1 MEYCT
6 LATSNGVAL
15 SFGSQDS
22 QISDSTVTEVDIMS
36 VSVDE
41 EGGEVLKGG
50 RLEGEVGEEI
60 RDREEEDELFPD
72 DWWSG
77 GERWG
82 RGSQWSRRNSSSD
95 GEDVGNEQVRRM
107 FG

>member
-1 MEYCT
+1 M
-6 LATSNGVAL
+6 
-15 SFGSQDS
+15 
-22 QISDSTVTEVDIMS
+22 TEVDIMS

-50 RLEGEVGEEI
+50 GLEGEAEEEI

-72 DWWSG
+72 DWWSR

-82 RGSQWSRRNSSSD
+82 RGSRWERNSSSD
-95 GEDVGNEQVRRM
+95 GEDVVNEQVRRSL
-107 FG
+107 GD